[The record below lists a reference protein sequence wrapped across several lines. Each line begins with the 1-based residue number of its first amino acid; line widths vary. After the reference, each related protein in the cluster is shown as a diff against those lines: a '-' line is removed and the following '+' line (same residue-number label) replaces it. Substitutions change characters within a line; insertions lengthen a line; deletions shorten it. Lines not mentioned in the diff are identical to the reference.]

1 MTMKFI
7 DLCAGIGGFHYAL
20 HQIGWQCV
28 YASEIDPTARKVYE
42 DNFKDISPELF
53 EGKLFNQD
61 IYECDTADIPDFDV
75 ICAGFPCQPFSQIGY
90 KKGFTEDL
98 EGRGNLFFELTRI
111 IKDKQPKVLF
121 LENVRHIVRHDR
133 SRTFAR
139 IRDEI
144 KELGYSFSWKVIRAS
159 DFGLPQHRPRTF
171 MVGFK
176 GEEDHDCYFDFP
188 EAQELEMTMSDIFG
202 GECDRNIGFTLRL
215 GGMGSGIED
224 RRNWDAYRVDG
235 EVVRLQVEHGKKM
248 QGFPEEFQLPKA
260 RGTGLKLLGN
270 SVATNVVREIGVQIE
285 KYVTSKDDFKKGKQ
299 MRMGL

>member
-1 MTMKFI
+1 MKFI
-7 DLCAGIGGFHYAL
+7 DLCAGIGGFHHAL

-28 YASEIDPTARKVYE
+28 YASEINPKARKVYQH
-42 DNFKDISPELF
+42 NFKDISPELF
-53 EGKLFNQD
+53 EDKLFNED
-61 IYECDTADIPDFDV
+61 IYECDTVDIPDFDV

-121 LENVRHIVRHDR
+121 LENVRHIVKHDEG
-133 SRTFAR
+133 RTFAR

-144 KELGYSFSWKVIRAS
+144 KELGYSFYWKVIRAS
-159 DFGLPQHRPRTF
+159 EFGLPQHRPRTF
-171 MVGFK
+171 MIGFK
-176 GEEDHDCYFDFP
+176 GEKDHDCYFEFP
-188 EAQELEMTMSDIFG
+188 DAQELEMTMSDIFG
-202 GECDRNIGFTLRL
+202 GECDRDIGFTLRL

-224 RRNWDAYRVDG
+224 RRNWDAYRVNG